1 MRLLVLCAWAFGVGI
16 ILLVG
21 LLLIAQEIFSESI
34 FGVPHEPGAETGR
47 RCMDEERST
56 SSSSTPIG

>member
-21 LLLIAQEIFSESI
+21 LLLIAHEIFSESI
-34 FGVPHEPGAETGR
+34 FGVPPEPGAETGLGY
-47 RCMDEERST
+47 MDEERST

>member
-34 FGVPHEPGAETGR
+34 FGMPHESGAETG
-47 RCMDEERST
+47 CEHMDEERST

>member
-21 LLLIAQEIFSESI
+21 LLLIAHEIFSESI
-34 FGVPHEPGAETGR
+34 FGVPHDPGAETGR
-47 RCMDEERST
+47 GYMDEERST